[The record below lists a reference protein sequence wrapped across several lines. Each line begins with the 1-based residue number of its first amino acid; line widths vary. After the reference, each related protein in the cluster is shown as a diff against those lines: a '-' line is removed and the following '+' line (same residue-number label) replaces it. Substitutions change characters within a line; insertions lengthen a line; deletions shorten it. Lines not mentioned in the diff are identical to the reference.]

1 MTDITAQRAPKRRF
15 DLYIILHIH
24 RIYTSISFYTKQ
36 RGFEFSF
43 TLFAD
48 HIPPYP
54 RSLSSLTSPL
64 LSACSRSFCTWTL
77 GSNGLGARSFFF
89 DRLVRVAISE
99 TSSLSSS
106 DPEFNS
112 SFLMLYGTL
121 DAMTFADFNLK
132 SSQLN
137 HVLWRRD
144 WINVISPGKI
154 NHQPSFFF
162 YFSDSRLSLMHT
174 LFWPRESKFELA
186 SLSRYNSF
194 DLSGVA
200 LSNIQHGLFE
210 RERRFRSRRFGE
222 ICCYNRHCW
231 LR

>member
-1 MTDITAQRAPKRRF
+1 MTEITAQRAPKNSFRLV
-15 DLYIILHIH
+15 LYIPQY
-24 RIYTSISFYTKQ
+24 RFYISFYTKQ

-121 DAMTFADFNLK
+121 DAMTSADFNLK

-137 HVLWRRD
+137 HVLWRRN

-154 NHQPSFFF
+154 NNQPSFF
-162 YFSDSRLSLMHT
+162 
-174 LFWPRESKFELA
+174 LFFWQPPLFDAYAILTVRE
-186 SLSRYNSF
+186 
-194 DLSGVA
+194 
-200 LSNIQHGLFE
+200 
-210 RERRFRSRRFGE
+210 
-222 ICCYNRHCW
+222 
-231 LR
+231 